1 LIILAVHDYFYL
13 LLFTFQANTPAEI
26 SCKEIILKLFSR
38 YSFWVHS
45 ISITL
50 LQRLSTI
57 FFGLVIT
64 IILFR
69 FFKDDKSKMGL
80 WALYST
86 IIGMVEMIKVGLLR
100 NATIKFIH
108 QPELAENRKEIQNA
122 SLMINIIFTC
132 VVILLIVTCGKY
144 LSQFL
149 QVPQLYNLLLLSIP
163 SLVLLILFNHC
174 EIIQQAYMKYPP
186 IFKATIVRQG
196 LFFAGVVLLFFF
208 FKSRFTL
215 VTLIL
220 VQLFALGLATV
231 SFLRDTRQFLSLTF
245 AYNKKIISQLLHFGK
260 YVFGTALFSNLSR
273 YTDHFMTS
281 AMSNPAMGPVYVSY
295 YNAVSRLT
303 NMIDVP
309 SLAAADVLFP
319 KNAQASGTAGNEK
332 VKYYFERM
340 CGTLLALVIPV
351 SVFVFIFPKI
361 IITIIAGKSYLAAVP
376 ILQVTILANIL
387 RPIFNQFGTTMDAI
401 GKPRINFLVNTL
413 TLSINIFIV
422 YYCIKL
428 SNDKMGAAYGTVI
441 TYILAFFIIYFTLK
455 KTLNIKLRNI
465 LSYVRQAYIDLFKVV
480 RNFMQLRK
488 AA

>member
-1 LIILAVHDYFYL
+1 
-13 LLFTFQANTPAEI
+13 
-26 SCKEIILKLFSR
+26 LKLFSR
-38 YSFWVHS
+38 SSFWIHS

-50 LQRLSTI
+50 FQRLSTI

-69 FFKDDKSKMGL
+69 FFKDNKSQMGL
-80 WALYST
+80 WALFTT
-86 IIGMVEMIKVGLLR
+86 ITSMVEMIKVGLLR

-108 QPELAENRKEIQNA
+108 HPGLADNRKDIQSA
-122 SLMINIIFTC
+122 SLMINMVFTG
-132 VVILLIVTCGKY
+132 VVIILMLTIGKY
-144 LSQFL
+144 LCQIL
-149 QVPQLYNLLLLSIP
+149 QAPQLYFLLLLSIP
-163 SLVLLILFNHC
+163 SMILLILYNHC
-174 EIIQQAYMKYPP
+174 EIVQQAYMQYIP
-186 IFKATIVRQG
+186 IFKATIIRQG

-208 FKSRFTL
+208 FKHYFTL

-220 VQLFALGLATV
+220 VQLFALTLATF
-231 SFLRDTRQFLSLTF
+231 SFQRATRHYLSLIFT
-245 AYNKKIISQLLHFGK
+245 YNKRIIIQLLQFGK

-281 AMSNPAMGPVYVSY
+281 AISNPLLGPVYVSY

-319 KNAQASGTAGNEK
+319 KNAQASGIAGNEK

-340 CGTLLALVIPV
+340 CGTLLALVIPI
-351 SVFVFIFPKI
+351 SLFVFIFPGF

-376 ILQVTILANIL
+376 ILQVTILASTL

-413 TLSINIFIV
+413 TLGINIFAI
-422 YYCIKL
+422 YYCIKF
-428 SNDKMGAAYGTVI
+428 SSDKMGAAYGTVI
-441 TYILAFFIIYFTLK
+441 TYILAFIIIYFSLR
-455 KTLNIKLRNI
+455 KTLNIELRNI
-465 LSYVRQAYIDLFKVV
+465 LSYIRMAYIDLFKVV
-480 RNFMQLRK
+480 KKFALRQK
-488 AA
+488 MDD

>member
-1 LIILAVHDYFYL
+1 
-13 LLFTFQANTPAEI
+13 
-26 SCKEIILKLFSR
+26 LKLFSR
-38 YSFWVHS
+38 SSFWIHS

-57 FFGLVIT
+57 FFGLVVT

-69 FFKDDKSKMGL
+69 FFKNDKSQMGL
-80 WALYST
+80 WALYTT

-108 QPELAENRKEIQNA
+108 HPGLAENRRDIQNA
-122 SLMINIIFTC
+122 SLIINTIFTII
-132 VVILLIVTCGKY
+132 VILLLITCGKY
-144 LSQFL
+144 LSQIL
-149 QVPQLYNLLLLSIP
+149 QVPQLYQLLLLSIP

-174 EIIQQAYMKYPP
+174 EIIQQANMKYPP
-186 IFKATIVRQG
+186 IFKATIIRQG
-196 LFFAGVVLLFFF
+196 LYFAGVVLLFFM
-208 FKSRFTL
+208 FKSHFS
-215 VTLIL
+215 VVNLIL
-220 VQLFALGLATV
+220 VQLFALLLATIV
-231 SFLRDTRQFLSLTF
+231 FQRDTRQFLSLTF
-245 AYNKKIISQLLHFGK
+245 LYNKKIINQLLHFGK

-281 AMSNPAMGPVYVSY
+281 AMGNPAMGTVYVSY

-319 KNAQASGTAGNEK
+319 RNAQASGIEGNEK

-351 SVFVFIFPKI
+351 SLIVFIFPKI
-361 IITIIAGKSYLAAVP
+361 IINIIAGKSYLAAVP

-387 RPIFNQFGTTMDAI
+387 RPVFNQFGTTMDAI

-413 TLSINIFIV
+413 TLITNIFIV
-422 YYCIKL
+422 YFCIRFT
-428 SNDKMGAAYGTVI
+428 NDKMGAAYGTVI
-441 TYILAFFIIYFTLK
+441 SYTLAFLIIYFTLR
-455 KTLNIKLRNI
+455 KTLNIKLGNI
-465 LSYVRQAYIDLFKVV
+465 LSYILHAYIDLFKVI
-480 RNFMQLRK
+480 RNYVQHK
-488 AA
+488 KTV